1 MNNLLLA
8 LLFGGIVFYAIGT
21 ARKREIFLRRI
32 PGLDAVDEAIGRAT
46 ELGKPI
52 LYLTGAHDMSDP
64 STIAAAVILGRVA
77 KRTAAYETDLLVPH
91 RDPITMAVCQEIT
104 KQAYLE
110 AGKPDLYKDDS
121 NFFITSD
128 QFSYTAAVDGI
139 MLRKKPAANFFMGSL
154 LCRGVAVDGNRRE
167 HRRDPNRRDGRRS
180 PTAVL
185 RHHLRLH
192 LDRGGALRRQRLSL
206 QRTGSGR
213 HAART
218 GHRQGAHPR
227 RARHRDRTGYPRG
240 HARRA
245 VAAIVSGSV
254 QGREMIFLRRQVPL
268 LITLITGLVFA
279 AQYYVPHPASEQ
291 MLTSV
296 TKWLQIIGGFALVLG
311 VSSLFHVH
319 AVKIR
324 RKEAGWGYS
333 FVLYV
338 SMLGTI
344 AVGLWSNGKEAVDG
358 TMTAFG
364 WIYNFMMVPLQGT
377 MFAILAFFIAS
388 AAYRS
393 FRARSREA
401 AVLLIAAVIVMMGR
415 VPLGEYLIPLSGD
428 LSQWILN
435 VLNASVRRAILIG
448 VSLGTVALS
457 IKIIFGME
465 RSYLGGGKE

>member
-1 MNNLLLA
+1 
-8 LLFGGIVFYAIGT
+8 
-21 ARKREIFLRRI
+21 
-32 PGLDAVDEAIGRAT
+32 
-46 ELGKPI
+46 
-52 LYLTGAHDMSDP
+52 
-64 STIAAAVILGRVA
+64 
-77 KRTAAYETDLLVPH
+77 
-91 RDPITMAVCQEIT
+91 
-104 KQAYLE
+104 
-110 AGKPDLYKDDS
+110 
-121 NFFITSD
+121 
-128 QFSYTAAVDGI
+128 
-139 MLRKKPAANFFMGSL
+139 
-154 LCRGVAVDGNRRE
+154 
-167 HRRDPNRRDGRRS
+167 
-180 PTAVL
+180 
-185 RHHLRLH
+185 
-192 LDRGGALRRQRLSL
+192 
-206 QRTGSGR
+206 
-213 HAART
+213 
-218 GHRQGAHPR
+218 
-227 RARHRDRTGYPRG
+227 
-240 HARRA
+240 
-245 VAAIVSGSV
+245 
-254 QGREMIFLRRQVPL
+254 MIFLRRQVPL
-268 LITLITGLVFA
+268 LITLISGLVFA
-279 AQYYVPHPASEQ
+279 AQYYLPHPASEQ

-377 MFAILAFFIAS
+377 MFAILAFFIA
-388 AAYRS
+388 
-393 FRARSREA
+393 
-401 AVLLIAAVIVMMGR
+401 VLLIAAVIVMMGR

-457 IKIIFGME
+457 IKIIFGKE